1 MSFILGITGSIAT
14 GKSTVVNIF
23 KQYGFPVVDA
33 DIIAREVVEPNTAG
47 LKKIVET
54 FGNSVLCSDGSLNRK
69 QLGQIIFNDSKKR
82 QTLNALLAPFLQEAI
97 IEQIKRASDT
107 ASLVIAD
114 IPLLYEAGYDKYMDQ
129 VAVVYIPQDLQV
141 QRLMKRDR
149 ITEKQ
154 AQKKVASQLPIEE
167 KKKRADIIFDNQ
179 ESLSS
184 IRQQIFSWLKER
196 QFL

>member
-23 KQYGFPVVDA
+23 KQYGFSVVDA

-47 LKKIVET
+47 LKKVVET
-54 FGNSVLCSDGSLNRK
+54 FGSSVLCSDGSLSRK
-69 QLGQIIFNDSKKR
+69 QLGQIIFSDTKKR
-82 QTLNALLAPFLQEAI
+82 QALNALLAPFLQEAI
-97 IEQIKRASDT
+97 IEQIKRAS
-107 ASLVIAD
+107 AVSSLVIAD

-129 VAVVYIPQDLQV
+129 VAVVYIPEDLQV

-149 ITEKQ
+149 ITKKE
-154 AQKKVASQLPIEE
+154 AQKKVASQLSIEE

-184 IRQQIFSWLKER
+184 IRQQIFSWLKKR

>member
-1 MSFILGITGSIAT
+1 MSFVLGITGSIAT

-23 KQYGFPVVDA
+23 KEYGFPVVDA
-33 DIIAREVVEPNTAG
+33 DIIAREVVKPNTAG
-47 LKKIVET
+47 LKKVVET
-54 FGNSVLCSDGSLNRK
+54 FGSSVLCSDGSLNRK
-69 QLGQIIFNDSKKR
+69 QLGQIIFNDAKKR

-107 ASLVIAD
+107 SSLVIAD

-129 VAVVYIPQDLQV
+129 VAVVYIPEDLQV

-149 ITEKQ
+149 ITEKE
-154 AQKKVASQLPIEE
+154 AQKKVASQLSIEE

-184 IRQQIFSWLKER
+184 IRQQIFSWLKAR

>member
-23 KQYGFPVVDA
+23 KQYGFSVVDA

-47 LKKIVET
+47 LKKVVET
-54 FGNSVLCSDGSLNRK
+54 FGSSVLCSDGSLNRK
-69 QLGQIIFNDSKKR
+69 QLGQIIFSDTKKR
-82 QTLNALLAPFLQEAI
+82 QALNALLAPFLQEAI
-97 IEQIKRASDT
+97 IEQIKRAS
-107 ASLVIAD
+107 AVSSLVIAD

-129 VAVVYIPQDLQV
+129 VAVVYIPEDLQV

-149 ITEKQ
+149 ITKKE
-154 AQKKVASQLPIEE
+154 AQKKVASQLSIEE

-184 IRQQIFSWLKER
+184 IRQQIFSWLKKR

>member
-47 LKKIVET
+47 LKKVVET
-54 FGNSVLCSDGSLNRK
+54 FGSSVLCSDGSLNRK
-69 QLGQIIFNDSKKR
+69 QLGQIIFSDTKKR
-82 QTLNALLAPFLQEAI
+82 QALNALLAPFLQEAI
-97 IEQIKRASDT
+97 IEQIKRASAA

-129 VAVVYIPQDLQV
+129 VAVVYIPEDLQV

-149 ITEKQ
+149 ITKKE
-154 AQKKVASQLPIEE
+154 AQKKVASQLSIEE

>member
-47 LKKIVET
+47 LKKVVET
-54 FGNSVLCSDGSLNRK
+54 FGSSVLCSDGSLNRK
-69 QLGQIIFNDSKKR
+69 QLGQIIFSDTKKR
-82 QTLNALLAPFLQEAI
+82 QALNALLAPFLQEAI
-97 IEQIKRASDT
+97 IEQIKRAS
-107 ASLVIAD
+107 AVSSLVIAD

-129 VAVVYIPQDLQV
+129 VAVVYIPEDLQV

-149 ITEKQ
+149 ITKKE
-154 AQKKVASQLPIEE
+154 AQKKVASQLSIEE

-184 IRQQIFSWLKER
+184 IRQQIFSWLKKR

>member
-23 KQYGFPVVDA
+23 KQYGFSVVDA

-47 LKKIVET
+47 LKKVVET
-54 FGNSVLCSDGSLNRK
+54 FGSSVLCSDGSLNRK
-69 QLGQIIFNDSKKR
+69 QLGQIIFSDTKKR
-82 QTLNALLAPFLQEAI
+82 QALNALLAPFLQEAI
-97 IEQIKRASDT
+97 IEQIKRASAA

-129 VAVVYIPQDLQV
+129 VAVVYIPEDLQV

-149 ITEKQ
+149 ITKKE
-154 AQKKVASQLPIEE
+154 AQKKVASQLSIEE

-184 IRQQIFSWLKER
+184 IRQQIFSWLKKR

>member
-54 FGNSVLCSDGSLNRK
+54 FGSSVLCSDGSLNRK
-69 QLGQIIFNDSKKR
+69 QLGQMIFNDAKKR
-82 QTLNALLAPFLQEAI
+82 QALNALLAPFLQEAI
-97 IEQIKRASDT
+97 IEQIKRASAA

-129 VAVVYIPQDLQV
+129 VAVVYIPEDLQV

-149 ITEKQ
+149 ITKKE
-154 AQKKVASQLPIEE
+154 AQKKVASQLSIEE

-184 IRQQIFSWLKER
+184 IRQQIFSWLKKR

>member
-23 KQYGFPVVDA
+23 KQYGFSVVDA

-47 LKKIVET
+47 LKKVVET
-54 FGNSVLCSDGSLNRK
+54 FGSSVLCSDGSLNRK
-69 QLGQIIFNDSKKR
+69 QLGQIIFSDTKKR
-82 QTLNALLAPFLQEAI
+82 QALNALLAPFLQEAI
-97 IEQIKRASDT
+97 IEQIKRASAV

-129 VAVVYIPQDLQV
+129 VAVVYIPEDLQV

-149 ITEKQ
+149 ITKKE
-154 AQKKVASQLPIEE
+154 AQKKVASQLSIEE

-184 IRQQIFSWLKER
+184 IRQQIFSWLKKR

>member
-23 KQYGFPVVDA
+23 KQYGFSVVDA

-47 LKKIVET
+47 LKKVVET
-54 FGNSVLCSDGSLNRK
+54 FGSSVLCSDGSLNRK
-69 QLGQIIFNDSKKR
+69 QLGQIIFSDTKKR
-82 QTLNALLAPFLQEAI
+82 QALNALLAPFLQEAI
-97 IEQIKRASDT
+97 IEQIKRASAA

-129 VAVVYIPQDLQV
+129 VAVVYIPEDLQV

-149 ITEKQ
+149 ITKKE
-154 AQKKVASQLPIEE
+154 AQKKVASQLSIEE

>member
-1 MSFILGITGSIAT
+1 MSFVLGITGSIAT

-23 KQYGFPVVDA
+23 KEYGFPVVDA
-33 DIIAREVVEPNTAG
+33 DIIAREVVKPNTAG
-47 LKKIVET
+47 LKKVVET
-54 FGNSVLCSDGSLNRK
+54 FGSSVLCSDGSLNRK
-69 QLGQIIFNDSKKR
+69 QLGQIIFNDTKKR

-97 IEQIKRASDT
+97 IEQIKRASNA

-129 VAVVYIPQDLQV
+129 VAVVYIPEDLQV

-149 ITEKQ
+149 ITEKE
-154 AQKKVASQLPIEE
+154 AQKKVASQLSIEE

-184 IRQQIFSWLKER
+184 IRQQIFSWLKVR

>member
-54 FGNSVLCSDGSLNRK
+54 FGSSVLCSDGSLNRK
-69 QLGQIIFNDSKKR
+69 QLGQMIFNDAKKR
-82 QTLNALLAPFLQEAI
+82 QALNALLAPFLQEAI
-97 IEQIKRASDT
+97 IEQIKRASAA

-129 VAVVYIPQDLQV
+129 LAVVYIPEDLQV

-149 ITEKQ
+149 ITKKEP
-154 AQKKVASQLPIEE
+154 QKKVASQLSIEE

>member
-54 FGNSVLCSDGSLNRK
+54 FGSSVLCSDGSLNRK
-69 QLGQIIFNDSKKR
+69 QLGQMIFNDAKKR
-82 QTLNALLAPFLQEAI
+82 QALNALLAPFLQEAI
-97 IEQIKRASDT
+97 IEQIKRASAA

-129 VAVVYIPQDLQV
+129 VAVVYIPEDLQV

-149 ITEKQ
+149 ITKKE
-154 AQKKVASQLPIEE
+154 AQKKVASQLSIEE

>member
-23 KQYGFPVVDA
+23 KEHGFPVVDA

-47 LKKIVET
+47 LKKVVET
-54 FGNSVLCSDGSLNRK
+54 FGTSLLCSDGSLNRK
-69 QLGQIIFNDSKKR
+69 QLGQIIFNDAKKR
-82 QTLNALLAPFLQEAI
+82 QTLNELLAPFLKEAI
-97 IEQIKRASDT
+97 IGQIKRAT
-107 ASLVIAD
+107 AIASLVIAD

-129 VAVVYIPQDLQV
+129 VAVVYIPEDLQV
-141 QRLMKRDR
+141 QRLMKRDS
-149 ITEKQ
+149 ITEKE
-154 AQKKVASQLPIEE
+154 AKKKVASQLSIEV
-167 KKKRADIIFDNQ
+167 KKRRADIIFDNQ
-179 ESLSS
+179 ESLSC

>member
-47 LKKIVET
+47 LKKVVET
-54 FGNSVLCSDGSLNRK
+54 FGSSVLCSDGSLNRK
-69 QLGQIIFNDSKKR
+69 QLGQIIFSDTKKR
-82 QTLNALLAPFLQEAI
+82 QALNALLAPFLQEAI
-97 IEQIKRASDT
+97 IEQIKRAS
-107 ASLVIAD
+107 AAAALVIAD

-129 VAVVYIPQDLQV
+129 VAVVYIPEDLQV

-149 ITEKQ
+149 ITKKE
-154 AQKKVASQLPIEE
+154 AQKKVASQLSIEE

>member
-23 KQYGFPVVDA
+23 KQYGFSVVDA

-47 LKKIVET
+47 LKKVVET
-54 FGNSVLCSDGSLNRK
+54 FGSSVLCSDGSLNRK
-69 QLGQIIFNDSKKR
+69 QLGQIIFSDTKKR
-82 QTLNALLAPFLQEAI
+82 QALNALLAPFLQEAI
-97 IEQIKRASDT
+97 IEQIKRAS
-107 ASLVIAD
+107 AVSSLVIAD

-129 VAVVYIPQDLQV
+129 VAVVYIPEDLQV

-149 ITEKQ
+149 ITKKE
-154 AQKKVASQLPIEE
+154 AQKKVASQLSIEE

>member
-23 KQYGFPVVDA
+23 RQYGFPVVDA
-33 DIIAREVVEPNTAG
+33 DIIAREVVKPNTAG
-47 LKKIVET
+47 LKKVVET
-54 FGNSVLCSDGSLNRK
+54 FGSSVLCSDGSLNRK
-69 QLGQIIFNDSKKR
+69 QLGQIIFNDTKKR

-97 IEQIKRASDT
+97 IEQIKRASNA

-129 VAVVYIPQDLQV
+129 VAVVYIPEDLQV

-149 ITEKQ
+149 ITEKE
-154 AQKKVASQLPIEE
+154 AQKKVASQLSIEE

-184 IRQQIFSWLKER
+184 IRQQIFSWLKVR

>member
-33 DIIAREVVEPNTAG
+33 DIIAREVVEPNSAG
-47 LKKIVET
+47 LKKVVET
-54 FGNSVLCSDGSLNRK
+54 FGSSVLCSDGSLNRK
-69 QLGQIIFNDSKKR
+69 QLGQIIFSDTKKR
-82 QTLNALLAPFLQEAI
+82 QALNALLAPFLQEAI
-97 IEQIKRASDT
+97 IEQIKRASAA

-129 VAVVYIPQDLQV
+129 VAVVYIPEDLQV

-149 ITEKQ
+149 ITKKE
-154 AQKKVASQLPIEE
+154 AQKKVASQLSIEE

>member
-23 KQYGFPVVDA
+23 KQYGFSVVDA

-47 LKKIVET
+47 LKKVVET
-54 FGNSVLCSDGSLNRK
+54 FGSSVLCSDGSLNRK
-69 QLGQIIFNDSKKR
+69 QLGQIIFSDTKKR
-82 QTLNALLAPFLQEAI
+82 QALNALLAPFLQEAI
-97 IEQIKRASDT
+97 IEQIKRAS
-107 ASLVIAD
+107 AVSSLVIAD

-129 VAVVYIPQDLQV
+129 VAVVFIPEDLQV

-149 ITEKQ
+149 ITKKE
-154 AQKKVASQLPIEE
+154 AQKKVASQLSIEE

-184 IRQQIFSWLKER
+184 IRQQIFSWLKKR

>member
-54 FGNSVLCSDGSLNRK
+54 FGSSVLCSDGSLNRK
-69 QLGQIIFNDSKKR
+69 QLGQIIFSDTKKR
-82 QTLNALLAPFLQEAI
+82 QALNALLAPFLQEAI
-97 IEQIKRASDT
+97 IEQIKRASAA

-129 VAVVYIPQDLQV
+129 VAVVYIPEDLQV

-149 ITEKQ
+149 ITKKE
-154 AQKKVASQLPIEE
+154 AQKKVASQLSIEE

>member
-23 KQYGFPVVDA
+23 KQYGFSVVDA

-47 LKKIVET
+47 LKKVVET
-54 FGNSVLCSDGSLNRK
+54 FGSSVLCSDGSLNRK
-69 QLGQIIFNDSKKR
+69 QLGQIIFSDTKKR
-82 QTLNALLAPFLQEAI
+82 QALNALLAPFLQEAI
-97 IEQIKRASDT
+97 IEQIKRAS
-107 ASLVIAD
+107 AVSSLVIAD

-129 VAVVYIPQDLQV
+129 VAVVYIPEDLQV
-141 QRLMKRDR
+141 QRLMKRDS
-149 ITEKQ
+149 ITKKE
-154 AQKKVASQLPIEE
+154 AQKKVASQLSIEE

-184 IRQQIFSWLKER
+184 IRQQIFSWLKKR

>member
-23 KQYGFPVVDA
+23 KQYGFSVVDA

-47 LKKIVET
+47 LKKVVET
-54 FGNSVLCSDGSLNRK
+54 FGSSVLCSDGSLNRK
-69 QLGQIIFNDSKKR
+69 QLGQIIFSDTKKR
-82 QTLNALLAPFLQEAI
+82 QALNALLAPFLQEAI
-97 IEQIKRASDT
+97 IEQIKRAS
-107 ASLVIAD
+107 AVSSLVIAD

-129 VAVVYIPQDLQV
+129 VAIVYIPEDLQV

-149 ITEKQ
+149 ITKKE
-154 AQKKVASQLPIEE
+154 AQKKVASQLSIEE

-184 IRQQIFSWLKER
+184 IRQQIFSWLKKR

>member
-23 KQYGFPVVDA
+23 KQYGFSVVDA

-54 FGNSVLCSDGSLNRK
+54 FGSSVLCSDGSLNRK
-69 QLGQIIFNDSKKR
+69 QLGQMIFNDAKKR
-82 QTLNALLAPFLQEAI
+82 QALNALLAPFLQEAI
-97 IEQIKRASDT
+97 IEQIKRASAA

-129 VAVVYIPQDLQV
+129 VAVVYIPEDLQV

-149 ITEKQ
+149 ITKKE
-154 AQKKVASQLPIEE
+154 AQKKVASQLSIEE

-184 IRQQIFSWLKER
+184 ICEQIFSWLKER

>member
-23 KQYGFPVVDA
+23 KQYGFSVVDA

-47 LKKIVET
+47 LKKVVET
-54 FGNSVLCSDGSLNRK
+54 FGSSVLCSDGSLNRK
-69 QLGQIIFNDSKKR
+69 QLGQIIFSDTKKR
-82 QTLNALLAPFLQEAI
+82 QALNALLAPFLQEAI
-97 IEQIKRASDT
+97 IEQIKRAS
-107 ASLVIAD
+107 AVSSLVIAD

-129 VAVVYIPQDLQV
+129 VAVVYIPEDLQV

-149 ITEKQ
+149 ITKKE
-154 AQKKVASQLPIEE
+154 AQKKVASQFSIEE

-184 IRQQIFSWLKER
+184 IRQQIFSWLKKR